1 MRQKTLETESR
12 IETVLELARWAP
24 SGDNTQPW
32 RFEIMDDTTFVL
44 HGSDTRD
51 WCVYDLEGRP
61 SQIALGALIENV
73 VLVAADLGLKA
84 DIEHLADS
92 PESAPRFLVRLDPD
106 QLGAPDPL
114 AQWIPHRVTQRRA
127 LTTRPLTDE
136 VKSQL
141 ESAVGE
147 NYAIDWI
154 EGSAGRWRMAR
165 LLFSSA
171 KIRLTIPE
179 AYQVHRRIIEWDATE
194 SPDRI
199 PDKAVG
205 LDPLG
210 LKLMRWAMQSWSRVD
225 FLNRYL
231 AGTLLPRVQL
241 DLVPAMR
248 CGAHFI
254 LRAHTPPTTLQ
265 DYVNAGRAMQ
275 RLWLQATA
283 LGLQYQPEMTPL
295 IFAWYADRGIAFSGR
310 EAAVQAAS
318 TIKEALPAGTAQHG
332 VFMGRMGYG
341 RGPRSRSI
349 RLTVKQLLLNRNQ

>member
-1 MRQKTLETESR
+1 MNLGTHSNIEAILES
-12 IETVLELARWAP
+12 ARWAP

-32 RFEIMDDTTFVL
+32 RFEVTRDNAFVI
-44 HGSDTRD
+44 HGNDTRD

-61 SQIALGALIENV
+61 SQIALGALIENIA
-73 VLVAADLGLKA
+73 LVAADLGFA
-84 DIEHLADS
+84 AHIVHSPDS
-92 PESAPRFLVRLDPD
+92 PESAPRFLVRLDPEP
-106 QLGAPDPL
+106 AISRDPL
-114 AQWIPHRVTQRRA
+114 VQWIPRRVTQRRA
-127 LTTRPLTDE
+127 LTTRPLSKE
-136 VKSQL
+136 VKFQL
-141 ESAVGE
+141 ERAVGD
-147 NYAIDWI
+147 NYAIYWI

-165 LLFSSA
+165 LLFASA

-179 AYQVHRRIIEWDATE
+179 AYEVHRRIIEWDATE
-194 SPDRI
+194 SADRI

-241 DLVPAMR
+241 DLIPALR

-283 LGLQYQPEMTPL
+283 LGMQYQPEMTPL

-310 EAAVQAAS
+310 EAAVKAAS
-318 TIKEALPAGTAQHG
+318 TIKSALPAGTAQHG

-341 RGPRSRSI
+341 QNPRSRSI
-349 RLTVKQLLLNRNQ
+349 RLTVKQLLLNKNQ